1 MNEWDLPDDLKRLEN
16 QLSSLPQPSTPS
28 RLQAT
33 VFRNIRSH
41 LRGRRWRR
49 RWAYAAWAAVAA
61 AAWANLSLSAA
72 RETDYHLHNRARPDT
87 VAPIAEQLLTILP
100 DVDPR
105 VIERHA
111 HMLRVACE
119 FQLRPELPPGP
130 VSQNRSS
137 ELVPQSR

>member
-1 MNEWDLPDDLKRLEN
+1 MNDWDLPDDLTRLESE
-16 QLSSLPQPSTPS
+16 LISLPQPSAPS

-41 LRGRRWRR
+41 LRGRRRRR
-49 RWAYAAWAAVAA
+49 RWAYAACAAVAA
-61 AAWANLSLSAA
+61 AVWANLSFSAA
-72 RETDYHLHNRARPDT
+72 RETDYHLRNTAKPEAVT
-87 VAPIAEQLLTILP
+87 PMAEQLLTILP
-100 DVDPR
+100 DLDPR

-111 HMLRVACE
+111 SMLRVACE

-137 ELVPQSR
+137 ELAPRSR